1 MISVVACLYWF
12 KVRSRRV
19 SEYEDIVGPS
29 MDNQSDYKDIGERDK
44 EGRDPDLRL
53 SSCMQLGV

>member
-1 MISVVACLYWF
+1 MLILAWSG
-12 KVRSRRV
+12 RV

-29 MDNQSDYKDIGERDK
+29 MDNQSDYQDIGERDK